1 MLNIIMIRDK
11 KKKKRKGT
19 VFYHT
24 GGVSIGSGK
33 NHTALL
39 GLRKCK
45 YCLLMMMMMMMRI
58 GIIHSR
64 FGASKVINQLN
75 CRFQSIRVMTMVMMK
90 RIYVDLWVT

>member
-1 MLNIIMIRDK
+1 MIRDK

-45 YCLLMMMMMMMRI
+45 YCLMMMMMRI
-58 GIIHSR
+58 GIIDGR

-75 CRFQSIRVMTMVMMK
+75 CRFQSLSVMTMVMMK
-90 RIYVDLWVT
+90 IIYADLCAT